1 MPTHL
6 TPAFSDIHKSSCITS
21 DETLLF
27 VFILLHP
34 VRRLR
39 LVPSCLMV
47 GCGCD
52 GYICHSHAYYRSNS
66 FMTAVIFGV
75 CSYFRLDRFGRWL
88 HSLLTA
94 QRDFPGGAAAQDV
107 HPPSSLRNSVRIQG
121 EYPDE
126 QSACEVRIYH
136 RPISDKRC
144 ALEFSCPF
152 RYIYHYVQS
161 RLSPYILHVRAM
173 TTLAY
178 ASNPPTSDVSAI
190 DPYESDTKTDADAHA
205 GYDKQQSNTN
215 ENENESNPIIELK
228 PSIPWRYKL
237 TAFAFIVLWGTGST
251 LAEHT
256 LGPLKS
262 TIVREL
268 KVTSECLGFTLLDG
282 AEPPDAQFGAISSS
296 SSFIN
301 SVLPILGGIG
311 MDYFGASK

>member
-1 MPTHL
+1 
-6 TPAFSDIHKSSCITS
+6 
-21 DETLLF
+21 
-27 VFILLHP
+27 
-34 VRRLR
+34 
-39 LVPSCLMV
+39 
-47 GCGCD
+47 
-52 GYICHSHAYYRSNS
+52 
-66 FMTAVIFGV
+66 
-75 CSYFRLDRFGRWL
+75 
-88 HSLLTA
+88 
-94 QRDFPGGAAAQDV
+94 
-107 HPPSSLRNSVRIQG
+107 
-121 EYPDE
+121 
-126 QSACEVRIYH
+126 
-136 RPISDKRC
+136 
-144 ALEFSCPF
+144 
-152 RYIYHYVQS
+152 
-161 RLSPYILHVRAM
+161 M

-205 GYDKQQSNTN
+205 VYDKQQSNTN

-268 KVTSECLGFTLLDG
+268 KVTSGCLGFTLLDG
-282 AEPPDAQFGAISSS
+282 AELLDAQFGAISSS